1 MESKE
6 FKLNVN
12 MVVNLYTELIEI
24 ISQQEENFNRALE
37 TCKKTLKAD
46 IDGDYVGAWLLT
58 W

>member
-12 MVVNLYTELIEI
+12 MVVNQYTELIEI

-37 TCKKTLKAD
+37 ICKKTLKAD